1 MFSPNFVQFGPRNFE
16 IHPKEEAFENIG
28 LANGVYYP
36 PVEQSPVKSIPEVGP
51 TLTLKI
57 AQTSRLSLPFL

>member
-1 MFSPNFVQFGPRNFE
+1 MNFE

-28 LANGVYYP
+28 LAGVYYP

-51 TLTLKI
+51 TPTLKI